1 MIFFAVRRL
10 AAGAVLLVV
19 ISALTYAL
27 LFFSGQSIARNI
39 LGDMATDEQVAL
51 KEAELGLDQPLPV
64 RFVVWAGSALTGDLG
79 GSWFTARNVADA
91 IFSRLPVT
99 LALVFVSIV
108 LVAVIATLLG
118 MAAAI
123 EARVGRP
130 RRAGRRGGRRRASP
144 GSSSRSSSSRCSPC
158 SCGSSRRS
166 ARSPRGRPSTPG
178 SRSLTLPVIAIVV
191 NYVTSS
197 AQQIRSAVITQLE
210 RDYVRTLRSRGI
222 GEGEILF
229 KHVLRSAAPAGLT
242 VIGLQFVGLLGG
254 VVIIEQVFAVPGIGA
269 LAVDATTSG
278 DIPIVMGVVVY
289 TVIIVVIVNLLIDL
303 ANGWLNPKVRVG

>member
-1 MIFFAVRRL
+1 VIFFAVRRL
-10 AAGAVLLVV
+10 AAGAVLLAV

-39 LGDMATDEQVAL
+39 LGDMATEEQVAL
-51 KEAELGLDQPLPV
+51 KEAELGLDKPLPV
-64 RFVVWAGSALTGDLG
+64 RFVIWAGSALTGDLG
-79 GSWFTARNVADA
+79 DSWFSAQKVADA

-108 LVAVIATLLG
+108 LVAVIATLMG
-118 MAAAI
+118 MAAAT
-123 EARVGRP
+123 
-130 RRAGRRGGRRRASP
+130 RRGWIDRVVQVGAVVGDALP
-144 GSSSRSSSSRCSPC
+144 GFVFAIVLVAVFAMQLRLFPAISTI
-158 SCGSSRRS
+158 
-166 ARSPRGRPSTPG
+166 TPG
-178 SRSLTLPVIAIVV
+178 STVDAWVATLALPVIAIVV
-191 NYVTSS
+191 NYVASS

-254 VVIIEQVFAVPGIGA
+254 VVIIERVFAVPGIGA

-289 TVIIVVIVNLLIDL
+289 TVIVVVVVNLLIDL
-303 ANGWLNPKVRVG
+303 ANGWLNTKVRVA

>member
-1 MIFFAVRRL
+1 VILFSVRRL
-10 AAGAVLLVV
+10 AAGAVLLAV

-39 LGDMATDEQVAL
+39 LGDMATEEQVAL
-51 KEAELGLDQPLPV
+51 KEAELGLDKPLPV
-64 RFVVWAGSALTGDLG
+64 RFVIWAGSALTGDLG
-79 GSWFTARNVADA
+79 GSWFSAQEVADA

-108 LVAVIATLLG
+108 LVAVIATLMG
-118 MAAAI
+118 MAAAT
-123 EARVGRP
+123 
-130 RRAGRRGGRRRASP
+130 RRGWIDRVVQVGAVVGDALP
-144 GSSSRSSSSRCSPC
+144 GFVFAIVLVAVFAMQLRLFPAISTI
-158 SCGSSRRS
+158 
-166 ARSPRGRPSTPG
+166 TPG
-178 SRSLTLPVIAIVV
+178 STVDAWVATLALPVIAIVV

-197 AQQIRSAVITQLE
+197 AQQIRSAVLTQLE

-254 VVIIEQVFAVPGIGA
+254 VVIIERVFALPGIGA

-289 TVIIVVIVNLLIDL
+289 TVIVVVVVNLLIDL
-303 ANGWLNPKVRVG
+303 ANGWLNPKVRVS